1 MSSKAPQ
8 QAVILFAHGS
18 RDALWRRPIEAVAQQ
33 MKQLSPTTEVVCA
46 YLELTEPDLASTVAQ
61 LLVNGIDAVRIVPMF
76 LGVGKHAREDL
87 PKLVQELKLQ
97 YPHVFFELRQAVG
110 EEPELIRI
118 MASIALRAN

>member
-18 RDALWRRPIEAVAQQ
+18 CDALWRRPIEAVAQQ

-46 YLELTEPDLASTVAQ
+46 YLELTEPDLQSTVAQ
-61 LLVNGIDAVRIVPMF
+61 LLVNGIDAIRIVPMF